1 MGRNPR
7 TAPSIRR
14 SPGVGVQMK
23 RPEIKR
29 GDLQVGLEVDALA
42 IAEGIAS
49 VGPRREPEPF
59 VAQRDHVLGVER
71 LHVGRRL
78 ARPLGHDR
86 RRAPIATRLVGE
98 LPGED
103 RG

>member
-1 MGRNPR
+1 
-7 TAPSIRR
+7 
-14 SPGVGVQMK
+14 
-23 RPEIKR
+23 
-29 GDLQVGLEVDALA
+29 
-42 IAEGIAS
+42 
-49 VGPRREPEPF
+49 
-59 VAQRDHVLGVER
+59 VLGVER